1 MTLQQWQEVLA
12 PKVHGTWNLHR
23 LLPQKD
29 MDFFILL
36 SSIVG
41 VRGNASQ
48 GAYSAGGAFQDAF
61 AHYRRSLGL
70 PALSIDLGKIDEVGY
85 VAERSHETAK
95 RLDESGVSA
104 MTKRQFLA
112 TLKVAMAAGARAYP
126 AQVITGLRTYSPD
139 RALPEYDVD
148 TFAAFRRAGEATR
161 RATGDEGSA
170 AARPRDALR
179 QAGTVEEATAA
190 FCAAFVDK
198 MSSLLMVA
206 ADHIDFSRSI
216 NEYGMDSLVAV
227 EMRNWLFKEMDI
239 TVPILELLANQ
250 SLTHLMSKLVEKS
263 KLTASLFV
271 NGKPAGL

>member
-12 PKVHGTWNLHR
+12 PKVQGTWNLHN
-23 LLPQKD
+23 LLPQED
-29 MDFFILL
+29 LDFFIML

-61 AHYRRSLGL
+61 AHYRRSQGL
-70 PALSIDLGKIDEVGY
+70 PALAIDLGKIDEVGY
-85 VAERSHETAK
+85 VAERSAETAK
-95 RLDESGVSA
+95 RLDEGGVSA
-104 MTKRQFLA
+104 MSKRQFLA
-112 TLKVAMAAGARAYP
+112 ALKVAVGLGPGAP
-126 AQVITGLRTYSPD
+126 PQVITGLRTYQPD
-139 RALPEYDVD
+139 RALPEYDVN
-148 TFAAFRRAGEATR
+148 TFAAFRRAGEASR
-161 RATGDEGSA
+161 RAGGDEGTA

-179 QAGTVEEATAA
+179 QAGSVEEATAA

-206 ADHIDFSRSI
+206 ADNIDFGRSI

-250 SLTHLMSKLVEKS
+250 PLAHLTAKLIEKS
-263 KLTASLFV
+263 KLTAALFM
-271 NGKPAGL
+271 NGHSGRT

>member
-1 MTLQQWQEVLA
+1 M
-12 PKVHGTWNLHR
+12 
-23 LLPQKD
+23 
-29 MDFFILL
+29 L

-61 AHYRRSLGL
+61 AHYRRSQGL
-70 PALSIDLGKIDEVGY
+70 PALSVDLGKIDEVGY
-85 VAERSHETAK
+85 VAERSEETAK

-104 MTKRQFLA
+104 MSKRQFLA
-112 TLKVAMAAGARAYP
+112 ALKVAMAAGASVSP
-126 AQVITGLRTYSPD
+126 QIITGLSTYSPD

-148 TFAAFRRAGEATR
+148 TFAMFRRTGEATKQ
-161 RATGDEGSA
+161 AAGDEGAA

-179 QAGTVEEATAA
+179 QAGSVAEATAV

-206 ADHIDFSRSI
+206 VDNIDFAKSI

-250 SLTHLMSKLVEKS
+250 SLTHLTGKLIEKS
-263 KLTASLFV
+263 RLTAALFT
-271 NGKPAGL
+271 NGNSAGA

>member
-1 MTLQQWQEVLA
+1 MTLQQWQDVLA
-12 PKVHGTWNLHR
+12 PKVQGTWNLHH
-23 LLPQKD
+23 LLPQQEL
-29 MDFFILL
+29 DFFIML

-70 PALSIDLGKIDEVGY
+70 PAVSIDLGKIDEVGY
-85 VAERSHETAK
+85 VAERSEETAK

-104 MTKRQFLA
+104 MSKRQFLA
-112 TLKVAMAAGARAYP
+112 ALKVAMARGKDIS

-139 RALPEYDVD
+139 RALPEYDVN
-148 TFAAFRRAGEATR
+148 TFSMFRRTGEASKQS
-161 RATGDEGSA
+161 AGDEVGTA
-170 AARPRDALR
+170 TRPRDALR
-179 QAGTVEEATAA
+179 QASTPKEATAA
-190 FCAAFVDK
+190 FCAAFVEK

-206 ADHIDFSRSI
+206 LENIDFSKSI

-227 EMRNWLFKEMDI
+227 EMRNWLFKEVDI

-250 SLTHLMSKLVEKS
+250 SLTHLTRKLVEKS
-263 KLTASLFV
+263 KLTAALFV
-271 NGKPAGL
+271 KEAEK

>member
-1 MTLQQWQEVLA
+1 MTLQQWQDVLA

-29 MDFFILL
+29 MDFFIML

-48 GAYSAGGAFQDAF
+48 GAYSAGGTFQDAF
-61 AHYRRSLGL
+61 ANYRRSLGL
-70 PALSIDLGKIDEVGY
+70 PAVSIDLGKIDEVGY
-85 VAERSHETAK
+85 VAERSEETAK

-104 MTKRQFLA
+104 MSKNQFLA
-112 TLKVAMAAGARAYP
+112 ALKVAVTTGASAS
-126 AQVITGLRTYSPD
+126 AQIITGLRTYSPD
-139 RALPEYDVD
+139 RALPEYDVN
-148 TFAAFRRAGEATR
+148 TFAMFRRTGEATKQS
-161 RATGDEGSA
+161 AGDEGTTT
-170 AARPRDALR
+170 ARPRDALR
-179 QAGTVEEATAA
+179 QATSIEEATAA

-206 ADHIDFSRSI
+206 VDNIDFSKSI

-250 SLTHLMSKLVEKS
+250 SLTHLTGKLIEKS
-263 KLTASLFV
+263 KLTASLFA
-271 NGKPAGL
+271 NGDVESS